1 MKKIVVL
8 SDTHGNISAIERLT
22 DIMKESDYVFHLGD
36 YQSDIALFNRE
47 FGDKIH
53 SVKGNCD
60 MGGGD
65 EILDVEGVKIMI
77 THGNEYGVKN
87 GLTRLNFKAKEVGA
101 NVVFYGHTHVA
112 KIEEFDGITFIN
124 PGALKSFINKTYCYA
139 VVHNGKLTAKIV
151 DILE

>member
-1 MKKIVVL
+1 
-8 SDTHGNISAIERLT
+8 
-22 DIMKESDYVFHLGD
+22 MKESDYIFHLGD
-36 YQSDIALFNRE
+36 YQSDIALFSRE

-65 EILDVEGVKIMI
+65 EILDIEGVKIMI

-101 NVVFYGHTHVA
+101 SVVFYGHTHLA

-124 PGALKSFINKTYCYA
+124 PGTLKSFINKST
-139 VVHNGKLTAKIV
+139 LI
-151 DILE
+151 